1 MTGSKQ
7 EIALVTPVAAEVQ
20 QEALAFVAD
29 GREAKAV
36 KCLRKA
42 TDLGLAEAQAAL
54 QLLRSGKALPVG
66 YPQALENLEAL
77 DPELMRELGSLLA
90 EGDSVKAVKV
100 LRERMDLSLTSGYRL
115 VKHLE
120 DPEAD

>member
-7 EIALVTPVAAEVQ
+7 EIALVTPVATEIQ

-29 GREAKAV
+29 GHEAKAV

-42 TDLGLAEAQAAL
+42 SGLGLSEAQAAL
-54 QLLRSGKALPVG
+54 QLLRSGRALPID

-77 DPELMRELGSLLA
+77 DSDLMRELSSSLA
-90 EGDSVKAVKV
+90 EGDNVKAVKV

-115 VKHLE
+115 IKQLE
-120 DPEAD
+120 DREAS

>member
-20 QEALAFVAD
+20 QEALAFMAE
-29 GREAKAV
+29 GSGPKAV

-42 TDLGLAEAQAAL
+42 TGLGLSEAQVAL
-54 QLLRSGKALPVG
+54 QLLRSGEALPVD
-66 YPQALENLEAL
+66 YSQALENLEAL
-77 DPELMRELGSLLA
+77 DSELMRELGSLLA
-90 EGDSVKAVKV
+90 EGESVKAVKV

-115 VKHLE
+115 VKQLE
-120 DPEAD
+120 DRGAR